1 MTLAQQSNGPMASL
15 RGTIEGICLPMGF
28 AMWPT
33 AKVSSL
39 CPRAGAA
46 YADHYA
52 CACICRMFLALVQ
65 RTRLAVLGIR
75 TYAVGI
81 GSPSSMLRRG
91 ILLTPYRIFRTF

>member
-1 MTLAQQSNGPMASL
+1 MRASRLAP
-15 RGTIEGICLPMGF
+15 
-28 AMWPT
+28 
-33 AKVSSL
+33 SL
-39 CPRAGAA
+39 CLRSGAA
-46 YADHYA
+46 YADRYTYA
-52 CACICRMFLALVQ
+52 RACRIFLCLVQ